1 MSQSE
6 FLLGI
11 DIGTTRIKA
20 LLIGLDGRIAGIGMA
35 PTPFE
40 TSGSRFEMTLEA
52 LRAAIATAVTALG
65 DQRRRVLAV
74 GIASMGEAGVPFNR
88 SGQATGP
95 LIAWHD
101 QRGGKVV
108 RQLDETFGSALP
120 ARVGQATRTQSSI
133 AKIGWFIQ
141 HGVEVA
147 RWLGTAELG
156 LWSLTGEQATEPSLA
171 CRTGAFDIRHGRF
184 IADIITAV
192 GASPDV
198 FAPVRSAG
206 EVEGLVS
213 SEGAAWL
220 GLPVGIP
227 VTVAGHDHMVGAV
240 GVGIASS
247 DLLDSIG
254 TSETLVRYA
263 STALDLADAVAHGA
277 DASIDPLHGRFA
289 IMAGDLR
296 PGRIVE
302 AARRML
308 GDARFEALNRRDPA
322 GESTNDGQD
331 ASAGQAILEQ
341 LRSEG
346 ATQAVTELAGVRWRG
361 LVEAMTSYMWRCAQN
376 IEPLTG
382 PPSRIVLI
390 GGGARSDL
398 WAAAKRRVTHLPVVR
413 SPVEATAYGAALF
426 AGRAAGLWPDLGAAP
441 RHALEAIEIAAEG

>member
-1 MSQSE
+1 MSE
-6 FLLGI
+6 PDLLLGI
-11 DIGTTRIKA
+11 DIGTTRVKA
-20 LLIGLDGRIAGIGMA
+20 LLAGPDGRIAGIGMA

-40 TSGSRFEMTLEA
+40 TAGSHVEMPLA
-52 LRAAIATAVTALG
+52 SLRAAIAAAVASLG
-65 DQRRRVLAV
+65 DQRKRVIAV
-74 GIASMGEAGVPFNR
+74 GIASMGESGVPIDR

-101 QRGGKVV
+101 QRGSKVV
-108 RQLDETFGSALP
+108 RQLDEAFGDALP

-156 LWSLTGEQATEPSLA
+156 LWTLTGEQATEPSLA
-171 CRTGAFDIRHGRF
+171 CRTGAFDIRHTRF
-184 IADIITAV
+184 IADVIDAV
-192 GASPDV
+192 GASPEI
-198 FAPVRSAG
+198 FPPVRAAG
-206 EVEGLVS
+206 EVEGRVTPD
-213 SEGAAWL
+213 GAAWL
-220 GLPVGIP
+220 GLPIGIP

-240 GVGIASS
+240 GVGIGSS

-254 TSETLVRYA
+254 TAETLVRYA
-263 STALDLADAVAHGA
+263 STGLDLSDAVAHGA
-277 DASIDPLHGRFA
+277 DVSIDPLHGRFA

-308 GDARFEALNRRDPA
+308 GDTVFEALNRREQLT
-322 GESTNDGQD
+322 ESDTDTPD
-331 ASAGQAILEQ
+331 ASEGQEVLEQ
-341 LRSEG
+341 LRTQG
-346 ATQAVTELAGVRWRG
+346 ATPAVAELAGVRWRG
-361 LVEAMTSYMWRCAQN
+361 LVEAMTTYMWRCAQD

-398 WAAAKRRVTHLPVVR
+398 WAGAKRRLTHLSVVR
-413 SPVEATAYGAALF
+413 SRVEATAYGAALF
-426 AGRAAGLWPDLGAAP
+426 AGRAAGLWTDMASAP
-441 RHALEAIEIAAEG
+441 RHELEEIEI

>member
-1 MSQSE
+1 MNE
-6 FLLGI
+6 TELLLGI

-20 LLIGLDGRIAGIGMA
+20 LLVGLDGEVAGIGLA

-40 TSGSRFEMTLEA
+40 TIGSRFEMSLDA
-52 LRAAIATAVTALG
+52 LRAAIAAAVAALG
-65 DQRRRVLAV
+65 DERRRVVAV
-74 GIASMGEAGVPFNR
+74 GIASMGEAGVPFDSAGR
-88 SGQATGP
+88 PTGP

-108 RQLDETFGSALP
+108 RQLDEAFGDALP

-141 HGVEVA
+141 HGVEVS

-171 CRTGAFDIRHGRF
+171 CRTGAFDVRHGHF
-184 IADIITAV
+184 VADIITAV
-192 GASPDV
+192 GASPEVFPPVHAAGDV
-198 FAPVRSAG
+198 DGRVTP
-206 EVEGLVS
+206 
-213 SEGAAWL
+213 EGAEWL

-240 GVGIASS
+240 GVGIGSC

-263 STALDLADAVAHGA
+263 STGLDLGDAVAHGA
-277 DASIDPLHGRFA
+277 DVSIDPLHGRFA

-308 GDARFEALNRRDPA
+308 GDAAFEALNRRDQLGDSGGDAP
-322 GESTNDGQD
+322 D
-331 ASAGQAILEQ
+331 ASAGQEVLEQ

-346 ATQAVTELAGVRWRG
+346 ATEAVTELAGVRWRG
-361 LVEAMTSYMWRCAQN
+361 LVEAMTAYMWRCAQD

-382 PPSRIVLI
+382 PPSRVVLI

-398 WAAAKRRVTHLPVVR
+398 WAAAKRRLTHLPVVR
-413 SPVEATAYGAALF
+413 SRVEATAFGAALF
-426 AGRAAGLWPDLGAAP
+426 GGRAAGLWPDLAAAP
-441 RHALEAIEIAAEG
+441 RHALEEIEI